1 MKLIHLGPASPQ
13 NLPNLRFRPAPA
25 DRLLELAALLPL
37 LANGI
42 YVLVQY
48 RRLGD
53 ALPSDCYSLLLTALL
68 LFLLLF
74 GAGYLPLNSINF
86 PFRLKP
92 HTVARQYV
100 LALRFCRAINIVLSL
115 MFLFATLAV
124 YHPWADA
131 ARAGCLVLL
140 ILVFAGYFCL
150 AWRAR

>member
-92 HTVARQYV
+92 HTAARQYV

-124 YHPWADA
+124 FHPIPGPMPPGRVAS
-131 ARAGCLVLL
+131 C
-140 ILVFAGYFCL
+140 C
-150 AWRAR
+150 

>member
-1 MKLIHLGPASPQ
+1 MKLIHLGPDAPQ

-25 DRLLELAALLPL
+25 DHLLELAALLPL

-42 YVLVQY
+42 YVLVQW

-53 ALPSDCYSLLLTALL
+53 ALPSDCYTSLLTSLGV
-68 LFLLLF
+68 FLLLL
-74 GAGYLPLNSINF
+74 GAGYLPLRCINF

-92 HTVARQYV
+92 DNVVRQYV
-100 LALRFCRAINIVLSL
+100 LALRLCRAMNIVLSL
-115 MFLFATLAV
+115 MFLFITLSAL
-124 YHPWADA
+124 HPWANA

-140 ILVFAGYFCL
+140 MVVFAGYFCL